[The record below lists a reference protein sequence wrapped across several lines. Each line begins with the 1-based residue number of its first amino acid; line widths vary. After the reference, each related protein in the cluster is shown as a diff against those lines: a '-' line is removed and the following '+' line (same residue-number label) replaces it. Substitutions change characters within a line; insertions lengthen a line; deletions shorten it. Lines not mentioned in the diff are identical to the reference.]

1 MRHIHPIQPIAV
13 ILLIIALIYFKR
25 KSGPPAQGPGKGG
38 KPGEPR
44 PPVTKPVKPQDP
56 PEVVFANLRRRA
68 LDSTPESLGLSV
80 GEKEAYGAVMD
91 MGIADSVVTLACFA
105 DGDAGLYYQTGG
117 GMKGGGAHEN
127 VRKAAK
133 EFVALAEKTLPFMSQ
148 LPGQTP
154 SPANSLP
161 LPEPG
166 RVQFFVLTPRG
177 AYAADMDREALG
189 GQSEFSALFYSG
201 QEVAAQMRQVQQQR
215 ST

>member
-1 MRHIHPIQPIAV
+1 MRHIHPIQPILV
-13 ILLIIALIYFKR
+13 IILIIVFIYLKR
-25 KSGPPAQGPGKGG
+25 KSAPPSQGPGKGN

-44 PPVTKPVKPQDP
+44 SAVTRPVKPQEP

-68 LDSTPESLGLSV
+68 LESTPESVGLSV
-80 GEKEAYGAVMD
+80 GENEPYGAVMD
-91 MGIADSVVTLACFA
+91 MGIGDSVVTLACFA

-133 EFVALAEKTLPFMSQ
+133 EFVALAEKALPLMIQ
-148 LPGQTP
+148 IPGQA
-154 SPANSLP
+154 SGLANSLP
-161 LPEPG
+161 LPESG

-189 GQSEFSALFYSG
+189 EQSEFSALFYSG
-201 QEVAAQMRQVQQQR
+201 QEVAAQMRQIQQQR
-215 ST
+215 AV

>member
-1 MRHIHPIQPIAV
+1 MRHIHPIQPIA
-13 ILLIIALIYFKR
+13 LIILIVVFIYFKR
-25 KSGPPAQGPGKGG
+25 KSAPPSQGPGKGG
-38 KPGEPR
+38 KTGEPR
-44 PPVTKPVKPQDP
+44 TVATRPVKPKDP
-56 PEVVFANLRRRA
+56 PEVVFMNLRRRA
-68 LDSTPESLGLSV
+68 LESTPDSLGLSGI
-80 GEKEAYGAVMD
+80 GENEPYGAVMD

-133 EFVALAEKTLPFMSQ
+133 EFVALAEKALPRM
-148 LPGQTP
+148 
-154 SPANSLP
+154 SPANGQP

-177 AYAADMDREALG
+177 AFSADVDRETLAEETEL
-189 GQSEFSALFYSG
+189 SSLFYSG